1 MPYITVIVFLGCC
14 DTHVA
19 VELERTVSHVYE
31 HGVMTRSVC
40 VKRTRSLVSATG
52 QFNRVSSVEIS
63 SLFFLS
69 TIFEPSCSR
78 FRISD
83 DHLNRFLV
91 CSEECPRPHRLYQ
104 PVSWRLMT
112 AYAHLV
118 NKRKKHTRWLFKLVF
133 SVSLCVFS
141 ILEQSRN
148 TKILYV
154 HLIFSQNWIYHLR
167 LKSKM
172 NK

>member
-1 MPYITVIVFLGCC
+1 MHYIPVIVFLGFC
-14 DTHVA
+14 DTYDA
-19 VELERTVSHVYE
+19 VELERSVSHVYE
-31 HGVMTRSVC
+31 HAVMTRSVC

-78 FRISD
+78 FQISD

-91 CSEECPRPHRLYQ
+91 CSEECPRPHKLYQ

-118 NKRKKHTRWLFKLVF
+118 NERKK
-133 SVSLCVFS
+133 
-141 ILEQSRN
+141 N
-148 TKILYV
+148 TKWFFLPA
-154 HLIFSQNWIYHLR
+154 F
-167 LKSKM
+167 
-172 NK
+172 